1 MPCCG
6 VLKNCEPLAS
16 SLAGFPKK
24 VRGAVRRAGTR
35 DQHLSFVVVVVV
47 FCAVERKVFEECDDV
62 CLKRLGEGRAWDHL
76 KMHQDAGQKGR
87 LEQARFQWAGVEMAT
102 YA

>member
-1 MPCCG
+1 MPCCDVG
-6 VLKNCEPLAS
+6 VLKICEPLAS

-76 KMHQDAGQKGR
+76 KGICGFSKSDASCPSS
-87 LEQARFQWAGVEMAT
+87 LIFLAS
-102 YA
+102 